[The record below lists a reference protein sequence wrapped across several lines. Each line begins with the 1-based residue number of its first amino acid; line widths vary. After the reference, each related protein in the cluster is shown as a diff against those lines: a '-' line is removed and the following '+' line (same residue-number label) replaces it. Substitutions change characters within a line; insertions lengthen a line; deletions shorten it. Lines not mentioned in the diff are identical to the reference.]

1 MLLSKRLS
9 PTHGL
14 VVLSLLINFSL
25 RAQDSSIPES
35 TPVPITTELDSIE
48 QDSVIVAIQNEIDAF
63 LKAGESTKALYTLIK
78 LTEEYGHRA
87 DYAKSYETAWKA
99 LSIADTNDNQ
109 VVKSHI
115 YRRLGA
121 MYSFSKRKDESIK
134 YLQLSLDIIKDLVKK
149 GRMKEEYLLNHYYTF
164 TYTYRGLEEPK
175 MAKKYL
181 DSCYIYYS
189 EKQEQVYMPYIKFEE
204 AYVLQ
209 EDGKYG
215 EAEKILEE
223 IEPWFQ
229 ENAPS
234 YLVLVYAYWAVI
246 YKKTG
251 QLKKAASYYHKALD
265 ISDQHKSHMDFTPYI
280 HEKLAEIY
288 KLSGNYKE
296 GYNHLYKAKALT
308 SVFFDGRSKNNI
320 SLMEIKNEYR
330 LEKERQQEIIRQQR
344 MEKLEQQDK
353 ILMLQRIILA
363 TSLIFVIVIGFVYVK
378 HIRSKHRAEKRLIEK
393 TKALEMQKANE
404 LLETKNKELAA
415 STLQLVEKE
424 EFLKKLKTE
433 LQGEDGSVKISEIN
447 RVLKSISAGNAN
459 NWEEFKLRFTD
470 VNKDF
475 YKKLN
480 STYPNLSQTDQK
492 ICALIKLN
500 LSSKDMARLLGI
512 STKSVHTTR
521 HRLRKKMGLQRS
533 DNLEE
538 LIASL

>member
-25 RAQDSSIPES
+25 WGQDSSIPKS
-35 TPVPITTELDSIE
+35 TPIPRTNTSDDIE
-48 QDSVIVAIQNEIDAF
+48 QDSAIVAIENEIDTF

-78 LTEEYGHRA
+78 LTEEYGHRGN
-87 DYAKSYETAWKA
+87 YSKSYETAWKA
-99 LSIADTNDNQ
+99 LSIADTNDNE

-121 MYSFSKRKDESIK
+121 MYSFSKRKDEAIK
-134 YLQLSLDIIKDLVKK
+134 YLRLSRDIIKGLVEK
-149 GRMKEEYLLNHYYTF
+149 GKMKEEYLLNNYYTF
-164 TYTYRGLEEPK
+164 VYTYRGLNEPEL
-175 MAKKYL
+175 AKKYL

-189 EKQEQVYMPYIKFEE
+189 DKQNEVALPYIKFEE
-204 AYVLQ
+204 AYVLR
-209 EDGKYG
+209 EDKKYD
-215 EAEKILEE
+215 EAERTLIE

-246 YKKTG
+246 YKNTG
-251 QLKKAASYYHKALD
+251 QLKKATDYYKKAIA
-265 ISDQHKSHMDFTPYI
+265 ISDQYKSHMDFTPYI

-288 KLSGNYKE
+288 RLMGNYKD
-296 GYNHLYKAKALT
+296 GYTHLNKAKALT
-308 SVFFDGRSKNNI
+308 GKFFDGRSKNNI

-344 MEKLEQQDK
+344 METLEQQDK

-363 TSLIFVIVIGFVYVK
+363 SSLIFVIIIGFVYVK
-378 HIRSKHRAEKRLIEK
+378 HIRSKHRAEKRLLEK

-424 EFLKKLKTE
+424 EFLKKLKNE

-475 YKKLN
+475 YEKLN